1 MTFQFRAE
9 KESDVDELRQILGEQ
24 VKKITKTIKYPFP
37 NTYVEIDVNI
47 SLEQLRN
54 AMRRV
59 TDGLV
64 MVQTVAPKDEYTG
77 ERNCLL

>member
-1 MTFQFRAE
+1 MVIF
-9 KESDVDELRQILGEQ
+9 
-24 VKKITKTIKYPFP
+24 KKYLHKID
-37 NTYVEIDVNI
+37 NNVEIDVNI

-77 ERNCLL
+77 ERNCSL